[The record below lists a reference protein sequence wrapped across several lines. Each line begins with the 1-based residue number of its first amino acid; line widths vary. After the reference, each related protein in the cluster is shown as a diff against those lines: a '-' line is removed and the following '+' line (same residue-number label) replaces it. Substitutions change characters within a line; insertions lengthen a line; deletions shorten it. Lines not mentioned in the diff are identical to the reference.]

1 MTEITAA
8 DFETIKLERADR
20 VSVLTLNRQEAL
32 NALNAQLMNETVVTN
47 SVPTVRYS
55 AARTPDLLRALGGRL
70 TRGSANP
77 TSAKDI
83 SAVIIIL
90 LIGVE

>member
-1 MTEITAA
+1 VTEITTA

-20 VSVLTLNRQEAL
+20 VAVLTLNRPEAL

-55 AARTPDLLRALGGRL
+55 AA
-70 TRGSANP
+70 
-77 TSAKDI
+77 
-83 SAVIIIL
+83 
-90 LIGVE
+90 